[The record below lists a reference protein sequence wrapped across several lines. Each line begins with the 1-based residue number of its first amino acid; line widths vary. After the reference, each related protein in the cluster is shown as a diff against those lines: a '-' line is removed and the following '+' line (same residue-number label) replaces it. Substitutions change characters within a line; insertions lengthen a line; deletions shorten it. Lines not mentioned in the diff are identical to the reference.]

1 MRSTRIVTA
10 RVLGDPPPWRA
21 GAAPDCEDA
30 RVAAR
35 REEMRK
41 HFGVDGDDQLEKL
54 LADRERLK
62 PRRYRAPEVKP
73 ADGRNLPFVVVIDYS
88 YLFGT
93 RPTTERHDPHVR
105 RQSSVAVDL
114 NEVARLIRDRT
125 TGQQNDA

>member
-73 ADGRNLPFVVVIDYS
+73 ADGRNLPFVVADFPDAGCECTSTSHRI
-88 YLFGT
+88 G
-93 RPTTERHDPHVR
+93 RAQP
-105 RQSSVAVDL
+105 
-114 NEVARLIRDRT
+114 NE
-125 TGQQNDA
+125 